1 MSLHVSAL
9 GASLDRKN
17 VLCTEASVLWKIKF
31 CIGDLHIGFPWVPC
45 QRELDPECV
54 FCVASNFADAS
65 FDSWHFCLSHQSAI
79 ILWLNLGIMIGMWFC
94 FLTCSE
100 KSDLA
105 SRPVFSQFNI
115 CHLWKHSRTSP
126 VSLFIPQSVKKKS
139 SLENKL
145 CLPFPSWL
153 RPLQRAFR
161 HFPSALKKSPA
172 LALASEA
179 QLIERLPV
187 HGKVTSSIP

>member
-54 FCVASNFADAS
+54 FCVASNFAEVS
-65 FDSWHFCLSHQSAI
+65 FDSWHCRLSHQSAI

-115 CHLWKHSRTSP
+115 CHLWKHSRTST
-126 VSLFIPQSVKKKS
+126 VSLFIPQSVKKK
-139 SLENKL
+139 K
-145 CLPFPSWL
+145 
-153 RPLQRAFR
+153 A
-161 HFPSALKKSPA
+161 ALKISSVFHFLVGWDHFKELLDIS
-172 LALASEA
+172 LVHWRKV
-179 QLIERLPV
+179 QLLPWPVRL
-187 HGKVTSSIP
+187 S